1 MFFVPQFSRAEPDSS
16 ILRSPIVQTESGA
29 VFGKIEAVTHGETVY
44 EYLGIPYAEPPVGE
58 LRFAAPKPAKPW
70 SGNKEATE
78 FGAECPQTAV
88 PIPGLVLTEKGNTLL
103 RVRLLWVSCLQKLR
117 KIC

>member
-1 MFFVPQFSRAEPDSS
+1 M
-16 ILRSPIVQTESGA
+16 QTESGA
-29 VFGKIEAVTHGETVY
+29 VVGKIEAVAHGETVY

-58 LRFAAPKPAKPW
+58 LRFAPPKPAKPW
-70 SGNKEATE
+70 SGSKEATE

-103 RVRLLWVSCLQKLR
+103 CFRILVCVVFTKVEENVLVTEGFSLVGSARALIV
-117 KIC
+117 